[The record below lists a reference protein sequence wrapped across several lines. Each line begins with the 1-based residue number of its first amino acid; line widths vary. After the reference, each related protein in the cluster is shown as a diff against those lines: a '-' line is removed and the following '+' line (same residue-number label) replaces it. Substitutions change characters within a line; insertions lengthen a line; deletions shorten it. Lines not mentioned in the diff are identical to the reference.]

1 MQDFRHFDY
10 VITPS
15 GLIKALEAGQDISVI
30 INGEYYDLK
39 EEKGEYVGRYKGYT
53 VNSTWQGYEIQKGKH
68 YLKAIYKGIPEY
80 TTDYLYSKKY
90 KTLQSALKT
99 ITELERSKA

>member
-15 GLIKALEAGQDISVI
+15 GLIKALEAGQDISVV

-39 EEKGEYVGRYKGYT
+39 KEKE
-53 VNSTWQGYEIQKGKH
+53 NEH
-68 YLKAIYKGIPEY
+68 
-80 TTDYLYSKKY
+80 DKKN
-90 KTLQSALKT
+90 
-99 ITELERSKA
+99 IR